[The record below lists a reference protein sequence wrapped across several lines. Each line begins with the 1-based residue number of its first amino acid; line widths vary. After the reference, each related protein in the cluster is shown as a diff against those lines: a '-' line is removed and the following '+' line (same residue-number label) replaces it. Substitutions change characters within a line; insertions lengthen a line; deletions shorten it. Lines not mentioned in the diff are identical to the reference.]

1 VDRFGVEYRLFA
13 KSQLDAESF
22 AAAIALENTVEIPRD
37 VVPEGYIEDVVL
49 GQVLTVVQETETT
62 WLTEIRFHIDAVG
75 TELPQLL
82 NVVFGNASILK
93 GVKVI
98 GFKFNSDI
106 RDLFPG
112 ARFGAAGVR
121 ALIGK
126 DEGGFVCPVI
136 KPQGSTIN
144 DLAQLCYQTAVA
156 GADIIKEDHGLSN
169 QKNASFKSRIPVCA
183 EAVAKANAERQ
194 ASGISGQAIYLA
206 NIGGHGDEVEELAF
220 YAKEHGAGGI
230 LLIPGLFSFDAIQR
244 LARNEDFGLPIMSHP
259 SFLGP
264 YVLSEDTGF
273 NHGSLF
279 GDVMRLAGA
288 DISVF
293 PNYGGRFGFTKEQCR
308 QITDRCSADD
318 GIGKFILPSPGG
330 GMTLDRLEELYKVYG
345 KDCVYL
351 VGGSLLRE
359 RENIGDAIRKML
371 DSLR

>member
-1 VDRFGVEYRLFA
+1 MDRFGVEYRLFA

-82 NVVFGNASILK
+82 NVIFGNASILK

-112 ARFGAAGVR
+112 ARFGTTGIR
-121 ALIGK
+121 TLIGK

-194 ASGISGQAIYLA
+194 AGGISGQAIYLA

-359 RENIGDAIRKML
+359 RENIGDAIRKMS

>member
-1 VDRFGVEYRLFA
+1 VDRFGVQYRLFA

-37 VVPEGYIEDVVL
+37 VVPKGYIEDVVL
-49 GQVLTVVQETETT
+49 GQVLNVVQETETT
-62 WLTEIRFHIDAVG
+62 WLSEIRFHIDAVG

-82 NVVFGNASILK
+82 NVIFGNASILK

-106 RDLFPG
+106 TDLFPG
-112 ARFGAAGVR
+112 ARFGATGIR

-136 KPQGSTIN
+136 KPQGSTIR

-169 QKNASFKSRIPVCA
+169 QKNATFKSRIPVCA

-194 ASGISGQAIYLA
+194 ASGITGQAIYLV

-230 LLIPGLFSFDAIQR
+230 LLIPGLFGFDAIQR
-244 LARNEDFGLPIMSHP
+244 LARNEDFGLPIMAHP

-264 YVLSEDTGF
+264 YVLSNDTGF
-273 NHGSLF
+273 SHGSLF
-279 GDVMRLAGA
+279 GDLMRLAGA

-293 PNYGGRFGFTKEQCR
+293 PNYGGRFGFTKSQCR
-308 QITDRCSADD
+308 QIIERCFASD
-318 GIGKFILPSPGG
+318 GIGKPILPSPGG
-330 GMTLDRLEELYKVYG
+330 GMTLDRLNELYATYG
-345 KDCVYL
+345 EDSVYL
-351 VGGSLLRE
+351 IGGSLLRQ
-359 RENIGDAIRKML
+359 RENIGDAIREML
-371 DSLR
+371 ESFR

>member
-1 VDRFGVEYRLFA
+1 MDRFGVQYRLFA

-37 VVPEGYIEDVVL
+37 VVPKGYIEDVVL
-49 GQVLTVVQETETT
+49 GQVLNVVQESETT
-62 WLTEIRFHIDAVG
+62 WLSEIGFHIDAVG

-82 NVVFGNASILK
+82 NVIFGNASILK

-106 RDLFPG
+106 TDLFPG
-112 ARFGAAGVR
+112 ARYGATGIR

-136 KPQGSTIN
+136 KPQGSTIK

-169 QKNASFKSRIPVCA
+169 QKNATFKSRIPVCA

-194 ASGISGQAIYLA
+194 ASGITGQAIYLA

-230 LLIPGLFSFDAIQR
+230 LLIPGLFGFDAIQR
-244 LARNEDFGLPIMSHP
+244 LARNEDFGLPIMAHP

-273 NHGSLF
+273 SHGSLF
-279 GDVMRLAGA
+279 GDLMRLAGA
-288 DISVF
+288 DVSVF

-308 QITDRCSADD
+308 EITDRCTADD
-318 GIGKFILPSPGG
+318 GIGKTILPSPGG

-345 KDCVYL
+345 KNSVYL

-359 RENIGDAIRKML
+359 RENIGDAIRKMSN
-371 DSLR
+371 SLR

>member
-1 VDRFGVEYRLFA
+1 MDRFGVQYRLFA

-37 VVPEGYIEDVVL
+37 VVPKGYIEDVVL
-49 GQVLTVVQETETT
+49 GQVLNVVQETETT
-62 WLTEIRFHIDAVG
+62 WLSEIRFHIDAVG

-82 NVVFGNASILK
+82 NVIFGNASILK

-106 RDLFPG
+106 TDLFPG
-112 ARFGAAGVR
+112 ARFGATGIR

-136 KPQGSTIN
+136 KPQGSTIR

-169 QKNASFKSRIPVCA
+169 QKNATFKSRIPVCA

-194 ASGISGQAIYLA
+194 ASGITGQAIYLV

-230 LLIPGLFSFDAIQR
+230 LLIPGLFGFDAIQR
-244 LARNEDFGLPIMSHP
+244 LARNEDFGLPIMAHP

-264 YVLSEDTGF
+264 YVLSNDTGF
-273 NHGSLF
+273 SHGSLF
-279 GDVMRLAGA
+279 GDLMRLAGA

-293 PNYGGRFGFTKEQCR
+293 PNYGGRFGFTKSQCR
-308 QITDRCSADD
+308 QIIERCFASD
-318 GIGKFILPSPGG
+318 GIGKPILPSPGG
-330 GMTLDRLEELYKVYG
+330 GMTLDRLNELYATYG
-345 KDCVYL
+345 EDSVYL
-351 VGGSLLRE
+351 IGGSLLRQ
-359 RENIGDAIRKML
+359 RENIGDAIREML
-371 DSLR
+371 ESFR